1 MNYDLEKELDK
12 CETMEDLTGQN
23 GLIQKLIGEMVEKML
38 EKEME
43 GHLGYEKHAV
53 KGNNTCNNRNEKNK
67 KLIQST
73 HGPIEIEVPRDRKS
87 EFEPKLIKKSQRKA
101 KRLLTL

>member
-23 GLIQKLIGEMVEKML
+23 GLIQKLIGGMVEKML

-43 GHLGYEKHAV
+43 EHLGYEKHAV
-53 KGNNTCNNRNEKNK
+53 KGNNTGNSRNGKNK
-67 KLIQST
+67 K
-73 HGPIEIEVPRDRKS
+73 
-87 EFEPKLIKKSQRKA
+87 
-101 KRLLTL
+101 TLQISRMEM